1 MNERQ
6 LYSILNDAMWLI
18 DYYDKREQ
26 FDKKMLF
33 ALVVRDWA
41 CHCIINLPRKNM
53 NKIVLKL
60 YEQGD
65 KNE

>member
-18 DYYDKREQ
+18 YYYDETEQ

-33 ALVVRDWA
+33 ALFVRDWA
-41 CHCIINLPRKNM
+41 CHCIINLPKS
-53 NKIVLKL
+53 KK
-60 YEQGD
+60 
-65 KNE
+65 

>member
-33 ALVVRDWA
+33 VLFVRDWA
-41 CHCIINLPRKNM
+41 CHCIINLPRRK
-53 NKIVLKL
+53 K
-60 YEQGD
+60 
-65 KNE
+65 

>member
-18 DYYDKREQ
+18 DYYEKVEQ

-33 ALVVRDWA
+33 ALVVKDWS
-41 CHCIINLPRKNM
+41 CNCIINLKKRK
-53 NKIVLKL
+53 K
-60 YEQGD
+60 
-65 KNE
+65 